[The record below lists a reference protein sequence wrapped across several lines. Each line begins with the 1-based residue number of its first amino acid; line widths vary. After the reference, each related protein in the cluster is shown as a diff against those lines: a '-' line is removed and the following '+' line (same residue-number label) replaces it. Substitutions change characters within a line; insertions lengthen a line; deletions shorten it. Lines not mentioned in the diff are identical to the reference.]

1 MCQIERK
8 NFIKE
13 PFDTEKALNKSNSK
27 ETRNESLTNDEKR
40 GKMDEKEQVSE
51 NQLL

>member
-8 NFIKE
+8 NFTKE
-13 PFDTEKALNKSNSK
+13 PVDTDKALNKSNSK
-27 ETRNESLTNDEKR
+27 ETRNECLTNDEKR